1 MELESPTLY
10 PKSNILK
17 GGIRVSDIVF
27 ELKMAVSEKRVWKS
41 GIVVSNIVSEKGHV
55 CIRKGPCVYPKCI
68 RKATFMRKAN
78 ESSCFEG
85 TARRVSEK
93 AVRVSE
99 KGLAGSQTTYSGH
112 YNGHYTWAP
121 QWTLVWALKMRDE
134 EPSQRKLRENHWKTI
149 PASGRYI

>member
-1 MELESPTLY
+1 MESPTLY
-10 PKSNILK
+10 PKSNISK
-17 GGIRVSDIVF
+17 GGIQVSDIVF
-27 ELKMAVSEKRVWKS
+27 ELKMAVSEKRVWKG

-68 RKATFMRKAN
+68 RKATFMRKAS

-99 KGLAGSQTTYSGH
+99 KGLAGSQNTYSGH

-121 QWTLVWALKMRDE
+121 QWTVDMGT
-134 EPSQRKLRENHWKTI
+134 END
-149 PASGRYI
+149 R